1 MRFLP
6 LDKLINVQE
15 GYRKRFKIDSTDLI
29 LSKGTIRLW
38 PLVPSVLTK
47 NNHWKKG

>member
-15 GYRKRFKIDSTDLI
+15 GYRKRFKIDSPI
-29 LSKGTIRLW
+29 SFSQKRTIRLW